1 MSIPLNKE
9 VFEEYMEACL
19 ISPTPRVC
27 MAPGT
32 VALLGLMESFKS
44 WCDAKKKPI
53 YGRLTLVEFSRIV
66 RACGFEVFRYRG
78 RHKPLNVSLFSAE
91 DSLRLYNNDGEYV
104 KVQQ

>member
-1 MSIPLNKE
+1 MSIPFNKE
-9 VFEEYMEACL
+9 VFEEFMESCL
-19 ISPTPRVC
+19 ISPVPRVC

-32 VALLGLMESFKS
+32 VPLDGLLKVYVS
-44 WCDAKKKPI
+44 WCEAKKKPI
-53 YGRLTLVEFSRIV
+53 YGRLTIVEFSRIV

-91 DSLRLYNNDGEYV
+91 DSLRLYNNAGEYV

>member
-19 ISPTPRVC
+19 VSPTPRVC

-32 VALLGLMESFKS
+32 VTLLGLMESFKS

-53 YGRLTLVEFSRIV
+53 YGRLTIVEFSRIV
-66 RACGFEVFRYRG
+66 RACGFEVFQFKGRG
-78 RHKPLNVSLFSAE
+78 NKRQVSLFSAE
-91 DSLRLYNNDGEYV
+91 DSLRLYKSDSEYV
-104 KVQQ
+104 VRK

>member
-19 ISPTPRVC
+19 VSPTPRVC

-32 VALLGLMESFKS
+32 VTLLGLMESFKS

-66 RACGFEVFRYRG
+66 RACGFEDAGILRG
-78 RHKPLNVSLFSAE
+78 EGLGSEGGPAP
-91 DSLRLYNNDGEYV
+91 YI
-104 KVQQ
+104 